1 MEFTYYKTKDLN
13 AFENDLKDLSLNNNY
28 NFNKEVEVLDE
39 NDILKNANKINPGLL
54 TGFNGHSK
62 TISYYLTSHKGNYLV
77 IIEETNYQ
85 GYIGLTIIFNKNTFK
100 LRNKG
105 LMGVLIGLSARTGG
119 SLLLSL
125 LGIEFMNFKYQRFMA
140 IKGPLGKELEETIKM
155 TLGEP
160 VIIKV

>member
-54 TGFNGHSK
+54 KGFNGQAK

-85 GYIGLTIIFNKNTFK
+85 GYIGLTIIFNKTHLN
-100 LRNKG
+100 
-105 LMGVLIGLSARTGG
+105 
-119 SLLLSL
+119 
-125 LGIEFMNFKYQRFMA
+125 Y
-140 IKGPLGKELEETIKM
+140 
-155 TLGEP
+155 
-160 VIIKV
+160 VIRD